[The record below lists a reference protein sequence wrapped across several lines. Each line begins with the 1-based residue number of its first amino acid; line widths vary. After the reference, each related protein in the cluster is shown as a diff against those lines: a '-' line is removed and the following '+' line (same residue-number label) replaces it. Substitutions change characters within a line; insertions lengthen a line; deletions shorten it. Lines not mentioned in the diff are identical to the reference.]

1 MAGHLRKN
9 EMNRMIKV
17 LFILPL
23 MLSFGFTSNENPKTA
38 AIPITW
44 KTLTDITY
52 TRKFNQKEEMYFMY
66 PTFGSKV
73 AGLEGKTVAIKGY
86 MIPVDETGE
95 FYVISA
101 KPMAECFFC
110 GGSGPESLIELDF
123 KKKGRR
129 FKTDEIR
136 TVKGVLKLNPDDVE
150 HLNYI
155 LTSVEVVK

>member
-1 MAGHLRKN
+1 MKKRIGRKG
-9 EMNRMIKV
+9 MSGI
-17 LFILPL
+17 LLLLPL
-23 MLSFGFTSNENPKTA
+23 LVSTGFVLLPEKGEIA
-38 AIPITW
+38 ITW

-52 TRKFNQKEEMYFMY
+52 NRKFNQKEEMYFMY
-66 PTFGSKV
+66 PVFGNSVK
-73 AGLEGKTVAIKGY
+73 ALEGKTVSIRGY

-95 FYVISA
+95 YYVISA

-136 TVKGVLKLNPDDVE
+136 TVKGVLQLNENDVE